1 MRDFLRKHL
10 YGIVVGTV
18 LFLFCFS
25 LIALLFWGVL
35 TSFKERSDYLLDKL
49 GFPKNWYFDN
59 YKEVFE
65 GFYLDR
71 TINKQKIRFGL
82 FDMLLNTVYYAGGSA
97 FLSTMTCCIVAYLTA
112 KYPFKFSKFIHSLVV
127 VVMII
132 PVVGSMPSSIVLLDG
147 LGLMDNILALWLKS
161 MSFTG
166 LNYLIFYA
174 SFKALPWSYAESAF
188 MDGASHATVMFR
200 IMIPLVVNT
209 ISVMFLISFVQLWNE
224 YQAPMVYWKSYPTIA
239 VGLFGYM
246 MNPKNSSIPEQVA
259 CCIVTVVPVV
269 ALFLAFKNKMM
280 GNLTLG
286 GLKG

>member
-1 MRDFLRKHL
+1 
-10 YGIVVGTV
+10 
-18 LFLFCFS
+18 
-25 LIALLFWGVL
+25 
-35 TSFKERSDYLLDKL
+35 
-49 GFPKNWYFDN
+49 
-59 YKEVFE
+59 
-65 GFYLDR
+65 
-71 TINKQKIRFGL
+71 
-82 FDMLLNTVYYAGGSA
+82 
-97 FLSTMTCCIVAYLTA
+97 MTCCIVAYLTA